1 MRPRPL
7 PSSGPRGRRSLVL
20 LLGLVLAVVAP
31 LPALAHDSLVGS
43 EPADGAVVET
53 APAQVVL
60 TFSSTQ
66 LDVGAAVT
74 VTGPD
79 GREWADGAPRVEDER
94 VVQPLATGMAA
105 GAYAVQWRSVSG
117 DGHPVTGTFA
127 FEVAAAATDPAGPSA
142 APEPVPTQEAAEEP
156 GDPASV
162 PGPSEPAGA
171 TDEADGDDVAAGG
184 GSEASGADPSGP
196 ARRGPAGPVGV
207 VVGVALLALAAWTV
221 VRRRGS
227 GRG

>member
-7 PSSGPRGRRSLVL
+7 PTPGPRGRRSLVL

-31 LPALAHDSLVGS
+31 LPALAHDALVGS
-43 EPADGAVVET
+43 EPADGAVVGT
-53 APAQVVL
+53 PPTDVVL

-79 GREWADGAPRVEDER
+79 GREWVEGAPLVEGER
-94 VVQPLATGMAA
+94 VVQPLATGMVP
-105 GAYAVQWRSVSG
+105 GSYTVEWRSVSG

-127 FEVAAAATDPAGPSA
+127 FEVAAGATDPAGPSA
-142 APEPVPTQEAAEEP
+142 SPEPVPTEEAEES
-156 GDPASV
+156 GDQAPA
-162 PGPSEPAGA
+162 PSAAAGT
-171 TDEADGDDVAAGG
+171 TDGADDDVAAAG
-184 GSEASGADPSGP
+184 ASQAAGADASEP